1 MKQFHNSDELRK
13 ASLDSFNQVN
23 FWEVT
28 VVIMANSLPRLINH
42 NRYDEISC
50 HLTVEVINVGTFQ
63 QLYT

>member
-1 MKQFHNSDELRK
+1 MKQFHNSDELRE

-28 VVIMANSLPRLINH
+28 VVIMANSLPRLNH

-50 HLTVEVINVGTFQ
+50 HLTVEVKYVGTFPNF
-63 QLYT
+63 YT